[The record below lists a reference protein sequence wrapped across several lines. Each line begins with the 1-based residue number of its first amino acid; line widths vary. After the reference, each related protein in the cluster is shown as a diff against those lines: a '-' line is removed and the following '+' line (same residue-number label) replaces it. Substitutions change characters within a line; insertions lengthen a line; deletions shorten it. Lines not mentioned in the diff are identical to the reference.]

1 MDGAAREDF
10 VPGDFRVP
18 RDWNTDQYLDRRLG
32 TACFTNR
39 HTYLI
44 DISSFCWVFLLSA
57 SCFLRR
63 QKICWLL
70 DWTCKWACTYSRA
83 RNGFGMMLKLE
94 LWGEYS
100 ACPVIHGR
108 WQAEDVL
115 FDTSLGRRHM
125 VFPSSL
131 PPPLRRSRLKNLICF
146 TQVITP
152 HCRVTT
158 NC

>member
-83 RNGFGMMLKLE
+83 RNGFGMMLKLK
-94 LWGEYS
+94 LWGGILGMPGNSWALTSWRCTFRYQS
-100 ACPVIHGR
+100 GSKAYGVSVIAAATAAPQPLEEFDMLR
-108 WQAEDVL
+108 VW
-115 FDTSLGRRHM
+115 DTSHYPTL
-125 VFPSSL
+125 
-131 PPPLRRSRLKNLICF
+131 
-146 TQVITP
+146 
-152 HCRVTT
+152 
-158 NC
+158 